1 MIFPDGFKKLGF
13 FQDNI
18 FKSNLERYDQILEFI
33 NRLEIEHVPEQFN
46 QEVKEFLGLNQ
57 PIRDSEDEYIDKEI
71 KPLGEGAKDDPP
83 DETAF
88 KNMQEII
95 STNLGGFN
103 GLTKS
108 AYAAQVEEIDRQ
120 IEEERKLQFTTMDY
134 NSKENLNSPTI
145 NGPSVDI
152 NESKSNFS
160 QNTSIILPEI
170 GRKRGMD
177 FQSPYND

>member
-1 MIFPDGFKKLGF
+1 
-13 FQDNI
+13 
-18 FKSNLERYDQILEFI
+18 
-33 NRLEIEHVPEQFN
+33 
-46 QEVKEFLGLNQ
+46 VKEFLGLNK

-120 IEEERKLQFTTMDY
+120 IEEERKL
-134 NSKENLNSPTI
+134 
-145 NGPSVDI
+145 
-152 NESKSNFS
+152 
-160 QNTSIILPEI
+160 
-170 GRKRGMD
+170 
-177 FQSPYND
+177 